1 MRGFKN
7 DPNRK
12 KFIKVDGYNCW
23 ECKDYRTFYMTIRKT
38 DLETDIKKGRNPEE
52 YMLVTSVPEYFE
64 GFKTPEDAMKK
75 GYKRSDELFEMRLKS
90 RPLSV

>member
-12 KFIKVDGYNCW
+12 KFIKKDGYYCW

-38 DLETDIKKGRNPEE
+38 DLETDIKKGRNPGE

-75 GYKRSDELFEMRLKS
+75 GFKRSDELFKMRLKS

>member
-12 KFIKVDGYNCW
+12 KFIKKDGYNCW

-38 DLETDIKKGRNPEE
+38 DLETDNKKGRNPEE

>member
-12 KFIKVDGYNCW
+12 KFIKVEGYNCW
-23 ECKDYRTFYMTIRKT
+23 QCKDYRTFYMTIRKT

-75 GYKRSDELFEMRLKS
+75 GFKRSDELFEMRLKS

>member
-12 KFIKVDGYNCW
+12 KFIKVEGYNCW
-23 ECKDYRTFYMTIRKT
+23 QCKDYRTFYMTIRKT
-38 DLETDIKKGRNPEE
+38 DLETDIKKGRNPNE
-52 YMLVTSVPEYFE
+52 YILVTSVPEYFD
-64 GFKTPEDAMKK
+64 GFKTPEDAMEK
-75 GYKRSDELFEMRLKS
+75 GFKRSDELFEMRLKS

>member
-12 KFIKVDGYNCW
+12 KFIKVEGYNCW

-38 DLETDIKKGRNPEE
+38 DLETDIKKGRNPNE
-52 YMLVTSVPEYFE
+52 YILVTSVPEYFD

>member
-12 KFIKVDGYNCW
+12 KFIKVEGYNCW

-38 DLETDIKKGRNPEE
+38 DLETDIKKGRNPKE
-52 YMLVTSVPEYFE
+52 YMLTTSVPEYFE

>member
-52 YMLVTSVPEYFE
+52 FMLVTSVPEYFE

-75 GYKRSDELFEMRLKS
+75 GFKRSDELFEMRLKS

>member
-7 DPNRK
+7 DPKRK
-12 KFIKVDGYNCW
+12 KFIKKDGYYCW

-38 DLETDIKKGRNPEE
+38 NLETDIKKGRNPND
-52 YMLVTSVPEYFE
+52 YILVTSVPEYFD
-64 GFKTPEDAMKK
+64 GFKTPEEAMKK

-90 RPLSV
+90 KPYKV

>member
-7 DPNRK
+7 DPKRK
-12 KFIKVDGYNCW
+12 KFIKVEGYNCW

-52 YMLVTSVPEYFE
+52 YILTTSVPEYFE
-64 GFKTPEDAMKK
+64 GFKTPEEAMKI
-75 GYKRSDELFEMRLKS
+75 GFKRSDELFQMRLKS
-90 RPLSV
+90 RPLNV

>member
-12 KFIKVDGYNCW
+12 KFIKVEGYNCW

>member
-12 KFIKVDGYNCW
+12 KFIKKDGYYCW

-38 DLETDIKKGRNPEE
+38 DLETDIKKGRNPKE
-52 YMLVTSVPEYFE
+52 YMLTTSVPEYFE